1 MKNLFACI
9 ADSLKKCIPTNV
21 LNILAQTDLNNISRD
36 ELLNIKGVANKRA
49 DLIMNV
55 IKLAKAKYLANF
67 RKSTKVEAKEK
78 CLGYNVY
85 RFSKENVWNIEDT
98 SVLKFR
104 YNGNSEEL
112 LKAREQFQVFQKAV
126 FGHKI
131 VIDWDNKT
139 VVRMN
144 RSDLSDI
151 FCINYEDRRPTT
163 KLFVVEYG
171 IQEMFDLDWH
181 LFGSIESQANK
192 AKDEFLERVCQKLTR
207 EGAEIIDGNKVIA
220 NIALVTASSSHLKQ
234 EVAIFAKVADI
245 NANAYA
251 LYFGKPKDE
260 FYKLNISG
268 VDLLKMRSI
277 FQRPNTMELDNIT
290 LRDILVVNSIERNY
304 LVKNGVMIGKI
315 ETSKALINYGTF
327 NTDRKLAD
335 GQMMAI
341 RPISNQGQLKLIGMK
356 AMVIDGSSSLK
367 AVAEKFGMTYEEI
380 LDCEIKGIDG
390 RFHRLGDYALVCTE
404 DCWKV
409 DKAFDNY
416 DEYLAWTDRMEI
428 LYPGITRVCL
438 LRQAEE
444 VEDIEKRRTIT
455 RTLLQQLMTLSA
467 KDQRKLTLSTRQAL
481 KKLNTVVGAYRT
493 LSGGKNEDPTKTQK
507 VFRALPG
514 LVLDDAILDYINQKF
529 DGRLLEALAGK
540 LRIDGEYPYICED
553 PVAIWEI
560 IVFNKDPQ
568 SDDLGILRGNEI
580 SLSDIPN
587 GRECVVVRYPAND
600 MTALVM
606 KNCACVEEFE
616 SLNNVM
622 AISIYSDMLIRQDGD
637 TDGDEAAVILTRL
650 IIDLFKDMHA
660 KFNPPVVLFAHG
672 HKGAKPSFKNET
684 DMLNSVGT
692 ALFKSKKFDGVGR
705 YANLASRCAYLASVA
720 FANHKEAAAQ
730 MYLGYMHAASTGAI
744 MAIDQVKGNDVDP
757 ALVAWLDDID
767 AKTKKV
773 MALLAQNLGVDAK
786 EAYKVKFNWT
796 KQFELQAKKKEVKDW
811 QICPFNESSFIDQT
825 SMLIK
830 NDVGTFKDFNKM
842 GLTFDAK
849 ATARAIRNNDFDQM
863 PVPNGYVSHELLD
876 ALEDNWF
883 VTRNVGEEKLDVLRD
898 ELRLGNQI
906 RTKDL
911 LELLWRN
918 EITASYHMEGKTLNE
933 KRDEYREL
941 CKEILFAYV
950 DGTRWVENR
959 GHNGHEAGY
968 EYTSEEKR
976 AMLVNW
982 AVTGALELQ
991 FDKDGKR
998 YHNKINMKGSFAM
1011 FVLGMFADEVLENIK
1026 VNGVDN
1032 TKYLMLESA
1041 AAEDAFTE
1049 ELEEE
1054 LVAFEVEQPESEY
1067 VPDYDE
1073 IFGIEEIA

>member
-1 MKNLFACI
+1 MNIFSKI
-9 ADSLKKCIPTNV
+9 ADALKKAGFQSSV
-21 LNILAQTDLNNISRD
+21 LDALARTDLNNITKDALVS
-36 ELLNIKGVANKRA
+36 IKGIASKRA
-49 DLIMNV
+49 DMIMNM
-55 IKLAKAKYLANF
+55 IKLVKTKLVAKF
-67 RKSTKVEAKEK
+67 RKSTKVEFKEK

-85 RFSKENVWNIEDT
+85 RFSKENVWGDSNCD
-98 SVLKFR
+98 VLKYR

-112 LKAREQFQVFQKAV
+112 LKAREQFHEFQKSI
-126 FGHKI
+126 FGRKI
-131 VIDWDNKT
+131 VLDWNNKT
-139 VVRMN
+139 VVRLN

-151 FCINYEDRRPTT
+151 FCVNYEDRRPTN

-192 AKDEFLERVCQKLTR
+192 AKDEFLERICQKLTR
-207 EGAEIIDGNKVIA
+207 EGAEIVDGSDLVA
-220 NIALVTASSSHLKQ
+220 YIALVDASSSHLKD
-234 EVAIFAKVADI
+234 ETAIFADIKDI
-245 NANAYA
+245 NANTYA
-251 LYFGKPKDE
+251 LFYGKPKDK
-260 FYKLNISG
+260 FYRLNISG
-268 VDLLKMRSI
+268 VDLLKMWSI
-277 FQRPNTMELDNIT
+277 FQRPNSIELDNLT
-290 LRDILVVNSIERNY
+290 VRDILVVKSIERIY
-304 LVKNGVMIGKI
+304 IVKNGVMIGKI
-315 ETSKALINYGTF
+315 KTSKALINYGAFDTPR
-327 NTDRKLAD
+327 TLAD
-335 GQMMAI
+335 GQMMSV
-341 RPISNQGQLKLIGMK
+341 RPISHQGQLKLIGMK

-367 AVAEKFGMTYEEI
+367 AVAKKYGMTYEEI
-380 LDCEIKGIDG
+380 LDCEIEGIDG
-390 RFHRLGDYALVCTE
+390 KLHRLGDYALVCTE

-409 DKAFDNY
+409 GKAFSSY

-428 LYPGITRVCL
+428 LYPGITHVGL

-444 VEDIEKRRTIT
+444 VEGEERRRTIT

-481 KKLNTVVGAYRT
+481 KKLNTVIGAYKM

-514 LVLDDAILDYINQKF
+514 LVLDDAILDYVNQVF
-529 DGRLLEALAGK
+529 DGRLIDALAGK
-540 LRIDGEYPYICED
+540 LRVDGEYPYICED

-560 IVFNKDPQ
+560 IIFKKDPQ
-568 SDDLGILRGNEI
+568 RDDLGVLRGDEF
-580 SLSDIPN
+580 SLADIPD
-587 GRECVVVRYPAND
+587 GREAVVVRYPAND

-606 KNCACVEEFE
+606 KNRACVEEFE

-650 IIDLFKDMHA
+650 IIDLFKDMYA

-672 HKGAKPSFKNET
+672 HKGDKPSFKNEA
-684 DMLNSVGT
+684 DMLNSIGT

-730 MYLGYMHAASTGAI
+730 IYLGYMHAASTGAI

-767 AKTKKV
+767 AKTRKV
-773 MALLAQNLGVDAK
+773 MTLLAQNLGVDAK
-786 EAYKVKFNWT
+786 VAYRVKFNWT
-796 KQFELQAKKKEVKDW
+796 KQFELQSKKREVREA

-825 SMLIK
+825 AMLIK
-830 NDVGTFKDFNKM
+830 NDVGTFKNFNKM

-849 ATARAIRNNDFDQM
+849 ETARAIRNNDFDQM
-863 PVPNGYVSHELLD
+863 PVPNGYVSQELLD

-883 VTRNVGEEKLDVLRD
+883 VTRKVGEEKLDILRD
-898 ELRLGNQI
+898 ELRLGNLI
-906 RTKDL
+906 HTKDL

-918 EITASYHMEGKTLNE
+918 EITASYHMEGKTLSE
-933 KRDEYREL
+933 KRDEYRGL

-950 DGTRWVENR
+950 DGMRWVETR

-968 EYTSEEKR
+968 EYTSGEKR

-998 YHNKINMKGSFAM
+998 YHNKMSMKGSFAM
-1011 FVLGMFADEVLENIK
+1011 FILGVFADEVLENIK

-1032 TKYLMLESA
+1032 TKYLKLEAA
-1041 AAEDAFTE
+1041 AAEDSFTE

-1073 IFGIEEIA
+1073 IFGLEEIA

>member
-1 MKNLFACI
+1 MNIFSKI
-9 ADSLKKCIPTNV
+9 ADSLKKAGFQSSV
-21 LNILAQTDLNNISRD
+21 LNALAQTDLNNVTK
-36 ELLNIKGVANKRA
+36 ETLVGIKGIASKRA
-49 DLIMNV
+49 DMIMNM
-55 IKLAKAKYLANF
+55 IKLLKTKIVAKF

-85 RFSKENVWNIEDT
+85 RFSKENVWGESSS
-98 SVLKFR
+98 SVLKYR
-104 YNGNSEEL
+104 YNGNFEEL
-112 LKAREQFQVFQKAV
+112 LKAREQFSEFQKDV
-126 FGHKI
+126 FGRKI
-131 VIDWDNKT
+131 MIDWNNKT

-151 FCINYEDRRPTT
+151 FCVNYESHRPTT

-171 IQEMFDLDWH
+171 VQELFDLDWH
-181 LFGSIESQANK
+181 LFGSVESQANK
-192 AKDEFLERVCQKLTR
+192 AKDEFLERLCQKLTR
-207 EGAEIIDGNKVIA
+207 EGAEIVNGNKVIA
-220 NIALVTASSSHLKQ
+220 EIALVTASSSHLKQ
-234 EVAIFAKVADI
+234 EVAIFAKVTDI

-251 LYFGKPKDE
+251 LFFGKPKDE

-277 FQRPNTMELDNIT
+277 FQRPNSLELDNLT
-290 LRDILVVNSIERNY
+290 LRDILVVNSIERMY
-304 LVKNGVMIGKI
+304 LVNNGVMIGKI
-315 ETSKALINYGTF
+315 DLSKALINYGTF
-327 NTDRKLAD
+327 DTKRTLAD
-335 GQMMAI
+335 GQMMSV
-341 RPISNQGQLKLIGMK
+341 RPISHQGQLKLLGMK
-356 AMVIDGSSSLK
+356 SMVIDGSSSLK
-367 AVAEKFGMTYEEI
+367 AVAEKHGMTYDEI
-380 LDCEIKGIDG
+380 LNCEVMGIDG
-390 RFHRLGDYALVCTE
+390 KLHRLGNYALVCTE
-404 DCWKV
+404 DSWKV
-409 DKAFDNY
+409 DKAFSHY
-416 DEYLAWTDRMEI
+416 DEFLTWADRMAI
-428 LYPGITRVCL
+428 IYPGITHVCL

-444 VEDIEKRRTIT
+444 VEDVEKRRTIT
-455 RTLLQQLMTLSA
+455 RALLQQLMTLSP
-467 KDQRKLTLSTRQAL
+467 KDQRKLTLSTRQTL
-481 KKLNTVVGAYRT
+481 KKLNTVIGAYRM

-514 LVLDDAILDYINQKF
+514 LVLDDAILDYVNQKF

-553 PVAIWEI
+553 PMAIWEI
-560 IVFNKDPQ
+560 ILFNKDPQ
-568 SDDLGILRGNEI
+568 SEDLGVLRGNEF
-580 SLSDIPN
+580 SLSDIPD
-587 GRECVVVRYPAND
+587 GREAVVVRYPAND

-606 KNCACVEEFE
+606 KNRACVEEFE

-672 HKGAKPSFKNET
+672 HKGAKPSFKNEA
-684 DMLNSVGT
+684 DMLNSIGT

-767 AKTKKV
+767 AKTRKV
-773 MALLAQNLGVDAK
+773 MTLLAQNLGVDAK

-796 KQFELQAKKKEVKDW
+796 KQFELQTKKKEVREA

-825 SMLIK
+825 AMLIK
-830 NDVGTFKDFNKM
+830 NDVGTFKNFNKM
-842 GLTFDAK
+842 GLAFEAK
-849 ATARAIRNNDFDQM
+849 ETARAIRNNDFDQM
-863 PVPNGYVSHELLD
+863 PIPNGYVSQELLD

-883 VTRNVGEEKLDVLRD
+883 VTRKVGEEKLDILRD

-941 CKEILFAYV
+941 CKDILFAYV
-950 DGTRWVENR
+950 DGMRWVENH

-968 EYTSEEKR
+968 EYTSEEKH

-998 YHNKINMKGSFAM
+998 YHNKMSMKGSFAM
-1011 FVLGMFADEVLENIK
+1011 FVLGVFADEVLENIK

-1032 TKYLMLESA
+1032 TKYLKLESA
-1041 AAEDAFTE
+1041 AAEDAFAE

-1054 LVAFEVEQPESEY
+1054 LVAFEVEHPESEY